1 MKNSF
6 KNNLVKGIVVSSL
19 VLGVGVTAILSP
31 IAANAAT
38 ITASKEKDSGNEY
51 SAYYDQTIAL
61 DDTYS
66 IGFKHTSETGFFWA
80 AFENTDPNSAVANG
94 SGTIGTE
101 FTFTIT
107 NGEDAFPFTVTLTEE
122 EKEVG
127 QYIGDFTLLF
137 GGAEFSENNFPL
149 INLGSTFN
157 PLDKITFVNADGEA
171 FLGTITADVSSLDT
185 TKLGIYPVQYT
196 VNETREAS
204 AGKSTKATTTELQ
217 TASFTVPV
225 AVVNEIF
232 QTYKEET
239 TLTIDSAKN
248 NVDNKASYTAKD
260 GTLRFDVWN
269 TGGTNYTLNVVDLLT
284 EGQPVVKEFNFSS
297 NTTIGYVL
305 DVTYEDIFKQLDQ
318 YTINFAFTTSTGGTD
333 VGTGSVAANTGNTVA
348 PTVIAPVAKSPV
360 AKANKPTKLAQ
371 TNAGLGMLPA
381 VGGLT
386 AVGGSIGA
394 IFKSRRKK

>member
-6 KNNLVKGIVVSSL
+6 KNSLVKGVVVSSL

-31 IAANAAT
+31 VAANAET
-38 ITASKEKDSGNEY
+38 ITASKEKDLENEY
-51 SAYYDQTIAL
+51 SAYYDQTIVL

-107 NGEDAFPFTVTLTEE
+107 SGEDVFPFTVTLTEE

-127 QYIGDFTLLF
+127 QYIGDFSLLF
-137 GGAEFSENNFPL
+137 AGSDFSESNFPVV
-149 INLGSTFN
+149 NLGSTFN
-157 PLDKITFVNADGEA
+157 PLDKITFVNAAGEA
-171 FLGTITADVSSLDT
+171 FLGTIDADVSSLDT
-185 TKLGIYPVQYT
+185 TKLGIYPVIYT
-196 VNETREAS
+196 INETREAS
-204 AGKSTKATTTELQ
+204 TGKSAKATTTELQ
-217 TASFTVPV
+217 TTSFVVPV
-225 AVVNEIF
+225 AVVNETF

-239 TLTIDSAKN
+239 TLTIDSVKN
-248 NVDNKASYTAKD
+248 NVDNKSSYTAED
-260 GTLRFDVWN
+260 GSLRFDVWN

-305 DVTYEDIFKQLDQ
+305 DVTYDDMFKQLDQ
-318 YTINFAFTTSTGGTD
+318 YTINFDFTTSTGGTD
-333 VGTGSVAANTGNTVA
+333 VATGSVAANTGNTAA
-348 PTVIAPVAKSPV
+348 PATSVAPVAK
-360 AKANKPTKLAQ
+360 AANKPTKLAQ

-381 VGGLT
+381 IGGVA
-386 AVGGSIGA
+386 AVGGSVRA
-394 IFKSRRKK
+394 FFKSRRKK